1 MPTLPAISACSRHTT
16 RSNSPAPMDQ
26 HDDRPVPLKEADGTS
41 RTAQPPQVGPLLGS
55 TLGCTLAALTLL
67 VAPMVFDALPVLAVS
82 CLAGILLLAAAGF
95 TGTLLLVQARAG
107 EMRQL
112 SWPQPTL
119 AIGAGLLV
127 GAIVLGAWHAPT
139 MPPSD
144 TLLAVGGGM
153 VLLAFP
159 ILVLE
164 RSWATIPTSALA
176 EAAGLAALLRAV
188 LLVQIGLG
196 LALML
201 QGSAF
206 PIAALLVPA
215 LAALVLLLAAE
226 FVLRGVAALFLPTP
240 ESSVARPAASSVV
253 AACIRL
259 RLPRL
264 AAVNQAVTQQWG
276 IDLSRSWA
284 LGFVGRALLPIGLLL
299 ALLTWG
305 LTGLVALPLD
315 QRAVYEQFGRPIAV
329 LGPGLHL
336 VLPWP
341 LGVARRVELGVL
353 HELTLAGPTS
363 AEDTGLA
370 PPRAEDPPPQGA
382 DRLWDRAHP
391 GETTYLIASPAASGQ
406 GFQRVDVDLRLIT
419 RIGLSDAAALQA
431 TYGVTDPDALV
442 RATAGRLLANYFASR
457 TLAGVLGEDRA
468 TFTDAIRTA
477 LQQDLDRL
485 ATGEEIVAVVVEAI
499 HPPPSAADA
508 WHNVE
513 SAEIRAR
520 VAVADEAGAA
530 AKTAAAARTKADLAT
545 YTATAAAAEI
555 AAKATADQ
563 TLFSADQTANRAEPN
578 AFRLERWLAH
588 LRTALPRAQLLVL
601 DHRLAGMEAPTLD
614 LRDLAPTGSTPP

>member
-16 RSNSPAPMDQ
+16 RSNSPAPMDR

-95 TGTLLLVQARAG
+95 TATLLLVQARAG

-144 TLLAVGGGM
+144 ALLAVGGGM

-164 RSWATIPTSALA
+164 RSWAAISATTLA

-363 AEDTGLA
+363 AEGTGLA
-370 PPRAEDPPPQGA
+370 PPRAEDPPPQAA

-555 AAKATADQ
+555 TAKAIADQ
-563 TLFSADQTANRAEPN
+563 TLFSADQTANRAEPD

>member
-1 MPTLPAISACSRHTT
+1 
-16 RSNSPAPMDQ
+16 MDQ
-26 HDDRPVPLKEADGTS
+26 HDDRPVPLQEADGTS
-41 RTAQPPQVGPLLGS
+41 RTAQPPRAGLLLGS

-95 TGTLLLVQARAG
+95 AATLLLVQARAG

-144 TLLAVGGGM
+144 ALLAVGGGM

-164 RSWATIPTSALA
+164 RSWAAIPATTLA

-329 LGPGLHL
+329 LGPGSALGSAL
-336 VLPWP
+336 AARCRPARGTGSSPRTDPWP
-341 LGVARRVELGVL
+341 VR
-353 HELTLAGPTS
+353 H
-363 AEDTGLA
+363 
-370 PPRAEDPPPQGA
+370 PQ
-382 DRLWDRAHP
+382 RTP
-391 GETTYLIASPAASGQ
+391 AS
-406 GFQRVDVDLRLIT
+406 LRLVPRT
-419 RIGLSDAAALQA
+419 RHPRPP
-431 TYGVTDPDALV
+431 TDFG
-442 RATAGRLLANYFASR
+442 TGRIPARPPILLPAR
-457 TLAGVLGEDRA
+457 P
-468 TFTDAIRTA
+468 
-477 LQQDLDRL
+477 
-485 ATGEEIVAVVVEAI
+485 
-499 HPPPSAADA
+499 HP
-508 WHNVE
+508 
-513 SAEIRAR
+513 AR
-520 VAVADEAGAA
+520 
-530 AKTAAAARTKADLAT
+530 
-545 YTATAAAAEI
+545 
-555 AAKATADQ
+555 
-563 TLFSADQTANRAEPN
+563 
-578 AFRLERWLAH
+578 
-588 LRTALPRAQLLVL
+588 
-601 DHRLAGMEAPTLD
+601 
-614 LRDLAPTGSTPP
+614 GSSG

>member
-1 MPTLPAISACSRHTT
+1 M
-16 RSNSPAPMDQ
+16 
-26 HDDRPVPLKEADGTS
+26 
-41 RTAQPPQVGPLLGS
+41 
-55 TLGCTLAALTLL
+55 
-67 VAPMVFDALPVLAVS
+67 
-82 CLAGILLLAAAGF
+82 
-95 TGTLLLVQARAG
+95 
-107 EMRQL
+107 
-112 SWPQPTL
+112 
-119 AIGAGLLV
+119 
-127 GAIVLGAWHAPT
+127 
-139 MPPSD
+139 
-144 TLLAVGGGM
+144 
-153 VLLAFP
+153 
-159 ILVLE
+159 
-164 RSWATIPTSALA
+164 
-176 EAAGLAALLRAV
+176 
-188 LLVQIGLG
+188 
-196 LALML
+196 
-201 QGSAF
+201 
-206 PIAALLVPA
+206 
-215 LAALVLLLAAE
+215 
-226 FVLRGVAALFLPTP
+226 
-240 ESSVARPAASSVV
+240 

-336 VLPWP
+336 ILPWP
-341 LGVARRVELGVL
+341 LGVARRVERGVL
-353 HELTLAGPTS
+353 HELTLAGPIS

-370 PPRAEDPPPQGA
+370 PPRAEDPPPQAA

-431 TYGVTDPDALV
+431 TYGVADPDALV

-468 TFTDAIRTA
+468 TFTDAIRVA

-545 YTATAAAAEI
+545 YTR
-555 AAKATADQ
+555 DR
-563 TLFSADQTANRAEPN
+563 DR
-578 AFRLERWLAH
+578 RR
-588 LRTALPRAQLLVL
+588 
-601 DHRLAGMEAPTLD
+601 DHREGDRRPNTV
-614 LRDLAPTGSTPP
+614 